1 MSLVDL
7 IESFLE
13 IEIVYQLPKV
23 LTNYNSSTGT
33 GYVFKWDVQVQIPL
47 PEPWLVLLTQD
58 LWCLSPKL
66 PTKRLT
72 NCPNCAD
79 LKLHGLETLKA
90 WRRWIK
96 HGEKLLRYPF
106 LSTKHMYN
114 FNPQKF
120 IYRNGRN
127 EFLGCVNIK
136 YMRWWKNWSDPMR
149 RPFWIKLDGWG

>member
-1 MSLVDL
+1 MFSNEMSKFRSLLSVQL
-7 IESFLE
+7 LN
-13 IEIVYQLPKV
+13 YQKTCCLLNQRDKTNKV
-23 LTNYNSSTGT
+23 A
-33 GYVFKWDVQVQIPL
+33 K
-47 PEPWLVLLTQD
+47 PWLVLLTQD
-58 LWCLSPKL
+58 FLWFLSPKL

-106 LSTKHMYN
+106 LSTKHIYN

-120 IYRNGRN
+120 FYRNGRN
-127 EFLGCVNIK
+127 EFLGCLNIK
-136 YMRWWKNWSDPMR
+136 YMSWWKNWSNPMR